1 MSRHLSPEDRSEYD
15 ELMLEAGTDEAGD
28 VLPSREIGPRVL
40 EALNNAADNAHRQ
53 WAVDIL
59 ADIFAAGC
67 LKRWKDW
74 NRGRAV
80 ITVAGESYVTTK
92 AAAMSVLKKG
102 DDGAKYFQLTFW
114 EDMTRGQ
121 LAQILGAAAKRVD
134 AEKTTMATARRL
146 MALFDGAPAALTVRE
161 AADELDVDIEE
172 YLGSA
177 EAA

>member
-1 MSRHLSPEDRSEYD
+1 MSAEDRVEFD
-15 ELMLEAGTDEAGD
+15 DLMLAAGADEEGKP
-28 VLPSREIGPRVL
+28 LPSREIGPRVL
-40 EALNNAADNAHRQ
+40 EALTAAAGNAGRE
-53 WAVDIL
+53 WAQQIL
-59 ADIFAAGC
+59 DDIFTAGC

-92 AAAMSVLKKG
+92 AAAMSVLKRG

-114 EDMTRGQ
+114 EDMTRAQ
-121 LAQILGAAAKRVD
+121 LAQILGTAAKRAD

-161 AADELDVDIEE
+161 AAAALEVDIDD
-172 YLGSA
+172 YLGNA

>member
-1 MSRHLSPEDRSEYD
+1 MSPEDRAEFD
-15 ELMLEAGTDEAGD
+15 DLMLEAGTDAAGD
-28 VLPSREIGPRVL
+28 VLPSREIGARVL
-40 EALNNAADNAHRQ
+40 AALNTAADQAHRE
-53 WAVDIL
+53 WAAQIL
-59 ADIFAAGC
+59 ADIFTAGC

-102 DDGAKYFQLTFW
+102 DDGQKFFQLTFW
-114 EDMTRGQ
+114 EDMTRAQ
-121 LAQILGAAAKRVD
+121 LAQILGTAAKRAD

-146 MALFDGAPAALTVRE
+146 MALFDGAPSAQTVRE
-161 AADELDVDIEE
+161 AAAARGVEIDE
-172 YLGSA
+172 YLGTA